1 MCGHTLLSGH
11 GTTSDGK
18 NSAKKEKKEERGRK
32 GSTKGVKSILD
43 LLLI

>member
-18 NSAKKEKKEERGRK
+18 NSAKKERK
-32 GSTKGVKSILD
+32 GKGVKSILD
-43 LLLI
+43 LL

>member
-18 NSAKKEKKEERGRK
+18 NSAKKEKEK
-32 GSTKGVKSILD
+32 GSKGVKSILD
-43 LLLI
+43 LL